1 MEEPH
6 GDRSTPGLSLSPS
19 RDPREGNKGCS
30 EWSAGVVC
38 DPVPAQRLCRGTK
51 RCWHHGGRDGEVGGG
66 LRSSVGPSPPSSTL
80 GHCSLQGVRQAGAQK
95 ILGPAQS
102 VAVNRAPPEQGK
114 GDGAP
119 SVPGVAVG
127 SPVGLRE
134 ALKGPRR
141 KKGPPG
147 PQKGWQKLMEPT
159 EPFWGGAG
167 APEGR
172 AERGE
177 ICS

>member
-1 MEEPH
+1 MLCVTQSLLSACAREPN
-6 GDRSTPGLSLSPS
+6 G
-19 RDPREGNKGCS
+19 
-30 EWSAGVVC
+30 AG
-38 DPVPAQRLCRGTK
+38 TT
-51 RCWHHGGRDGEVGGG
+51 GGG
-66 LRSSVGPSPPSSTL
+66 MGRLVGVSGALWDPPPRSML

-167 APEGR
+167 APAGR